1 MQKLAKFN
9 CSKNKQTKAVNQI
22 KKATSYM
29 LLRRCNRCSSAVC
42 LQDKNKQIKKFVYK
56 SAVEHT
62 LKQTQVTQIFHCRHS
77 KKSEFP
83 THRSPT
89 THKEKISKTKNPHDF
104 FSKEIS
110 LVQYMN
116 KKKKEHQNIQLRSQA
131 HPRNPPGKMNKKK
144 NLRIRAKSIQKKP
157 FYWAFHQVSFLMAFF
172 FPPTIFPFFFA
183 LLF

>member
-1 MQKLAKFN
+1 MTIMNKKIMQKLAKFN

-42 LQDKNKQIKKFVYK
+42 LQKQIKKFVYK

-83 THRSPT
+83 THRSPKT
-89 THKEKISKTKNPHDF
+89 PQKKISKTKNPHDF

-110 LVQYMN
+110 LVQYKN
-116 KKKKEHQNIQLRSQA
+116 KKKKNIQNIQLRSQA
-131 HPRNPPGKMNKKK
+131 HPRNPPGKMNKEKI
-144 NLRIRAKSIQKKP
+144 LE
-157 FYWAFHQVSFLMAFF
+157 
-172 FPPTIFPFFFA
+172 
-183 LLF
+183 

>member
-1 MQKLAKFN
+1 MTIMNKKIMQKLAKFN

-42 LQDKNKQIKKFVYK
+42 LQNKKQNKKFVYK

-83 THRSPT
+83 THRSPKT
-89 THKEKISKTKNPHDF
+89 RKEKSVKQKTHMIF
-104 FSKEIS
+104 FFKRNQFSPIYEYEKR
-110 LVQYMN
+110 V
-116 KKKKEHQNIQLRSQA
+116 HQNIQLRSQA
-131 HPRNPPGKMNKKK
+131 HP
-144 NLRIRAKSIQKKP
+144 KKP
-157 FYWAFHQVSFLMAFF
+157 
-172 FPPTIFPFFFA
+172 TRKNE
-183 LLF
+183 

>member
-1 MQKLAKFN
+1 MTIMNKKIMQKLAKFN

-42 LQDKNKQIKKFVYK
+42 LQNINKSK
-56 SAVEHT
+56 SLFT
-62 LKQTQVTQIFHCRHS
+62 NQLLSILSS
-77 KKSEFP
+77 KHRLHKSFIVGIQRNQNFRP
-83 THRSPT
+83 IVAPKPAKR
-89 THKEKISKTKNPHDF
+89 ISKTKNPHDF

-116 KKKKEHQNIQLRSQA
+116 KKKEHQNIQLRSQA

-144 NLRIRAKSIQKKP
+144 ILE
-157 FYWAFHQVSFLMAFF
+157 
-172 FPPTIFPFFFA
+172 
-183 LLF
+183 